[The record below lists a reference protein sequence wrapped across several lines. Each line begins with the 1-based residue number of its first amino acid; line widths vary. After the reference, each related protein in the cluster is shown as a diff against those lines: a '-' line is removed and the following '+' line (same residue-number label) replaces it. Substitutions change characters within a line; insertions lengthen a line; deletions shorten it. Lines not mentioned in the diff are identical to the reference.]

1 MGCPDCMLIF
11 ASEEEMLNHFTQ
23 PPHQPPPFSQPNKCP
38 VMTCDMNFP
47 NKAKLIWHLREGRHG
62 QACPQCGKSFPK
74 VKNIIL
80 KSFSI
85 NSQSCPFYS
94 LTILS
99 CTSEV
104 IQLIGHLLVSIVTNP
119 TRMHLLCI
127 LTSRLITQWQ
137 KDHIFVQNV
146 ELHLWN
152 QITWKGI
159 LIPLTERSRPSSVAT
174 VTWCLVTS
182 TKQRYFHTE
191 FKWIDKIMW

>member
-1 MGCPDCMLIF
+1 MSLQWIFVVKIHNCFLYFVVGTGGEPAKHVEGSLKLTQMGCPDCMLIF
-11 ASEEEMLNHFTQ
+11 ASEEEMLSHFTQ
-23 PPHQPPPFSQPNKCP
+23 SPHQPPPFSQPNKCP

-47 NKAKLIWHLREGRHG
+47 NKAKLVWHLREGRHG

-146 ELHLWN
+146 ELHL
-152 QITWKGI
+152 
-159 LIPLTERSRPSSVAT
+159 
-174 VTWCLVTS
+174 
-182 TKQRYFHTE
+182 
-191 FKWIDKIMW
+191 